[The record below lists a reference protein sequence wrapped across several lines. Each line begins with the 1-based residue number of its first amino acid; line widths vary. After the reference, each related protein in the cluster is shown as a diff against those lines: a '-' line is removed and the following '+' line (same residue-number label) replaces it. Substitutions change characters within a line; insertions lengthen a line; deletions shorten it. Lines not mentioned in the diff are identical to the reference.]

1 MKPKPTTGTL
11 VVSLSDMH
19 SGSSV
24 ALFPDRFVQ
33 FGKDGPNHTPSDN
46 QRRMHDHWIKCAEYV
61 KENRKG
67 KKLVIVHNGD
77 AIEGIHHNS
86 MQVVSPSWDDHVD
99 IHVEL
104 MNEFLKVAGFAKNK
118 GDLLYYVS
126 GTESHTANKEE
137 RIANEMNA
145 EHYDDELRLRVSGRD
160 LWYTHHG
167 SGAGDGAN
175 KGDGYRNWLKRIYW
189 NCLSENKSKPDVVIT
204 AHYHKPI
211 YNTYVQD
218 YHTIHGLILPSWQ
231 MKTRYAFRAAPFQ
244 RNDIGLSCM
253 DITDAGDIRVHKPL
267 IMAMKAIET
276 PGSDLESRV
285 EELEEM
291 AG

>member
-1 MKPKPTTGTL
+1 VKPKPTTGTF

-61 KENRKG
+61 RDNRKG
-67 KKLVIVHNGD
+67 KKLIIVHNGD

-86 MQVVSPSWDDHVD
+86 LQVVSPSWDDHVD

-145 EHYDDELRLRVSGRD
+145 EHYDDELRLRVNGRD

-167 SGAGDGAN
+167 SGG
-175 KGDGYRNWLKRIYW
+175 
-189 NCLSENKSKPDVVIT
+189 SPVI
-204 AHYHKPI
+204 
-211 YNTYVQD
+211 
-218 YHTIHGLILPSWQ
+218 Q
-231 MKTRYAFRAAPFQ
+231 M
-244 RNDIGLSCM
+244 
-253 DITDAGDIRVHKPL
+253 
-267 IMAMKAIET
+267 E
-276 PGSDLESRV
+276 V
-285 EELEEM
+285 EEVNQSPNVPTKRPLNTKEPSSRNMTSATSPAMAVAAVCRHDWYKITHGGWRCWYCQEESTDPT
-291 AG
+291 